1 MARPSKLTQETAAV
15 IIASIQAG
23 AFANAAAAAAGIA
36 ESTFYAWLRRGE
48 AAQAT
53 RDRGQPVAPQERR
66 FLEFSEAIARAS
78 AQAEVAAANLLF
90 EAASADW
97 RAAVAWLER
106 RHPTRWRPAAKVQH
120 GPDERLLSLL
130 ATCITVEDVTVG
142 EAPAGASEPRQGSE
156 HERLVE
162 LTSTS
167 SSPFA
172 MTADRR
178 S

>member
-15 IIASIQAG
+15 IVASIRAG

-36 ESTFYAWLRRGE
+36 ESTFYGWRQRGE
-48 AAQAT
+48 AVQAA
-53 RDRGQPVAPQERR
+53 RDRGQPVAPEERR

-78 AQAEVAAANLLF
+78 AQAEVAVANLLF

-106 RHPTRWRPAAKVQH
+106 RHPARWRPAAKVQH
-120 GPDERLLSLL
+120 GPDDRLLALL
-130 ATCITVEDVTVG
+130 ATSIVVDDMRD
-142 EAPAGASEPRQGSE
+142 GASEPCQSSE
-156 HERLVE
+156 NDGLVE
-162 LTSTS
+162 LASTS
-167 SSPFA
+167 LPHCD
-172 MTADRR
+172 DRGQG